1 MKYLITII
9 LLSVLTLLSCK
20 ENKTEDN
27 QKSELEVTSTF
38 DSSAL
43 KTSETIM
50 DKEKKFF
57 IKYNFKPGESFKY
70 RMTVISQ
77 NEQNVQ
83 ADTNITTVLN
93 QTLIYIINF
102 KTLSL
107 DEDSIAELQCTFTS
121 VNLKA
126 NVNDK
131 EIIYKSEAKNDSTE
145 QVKFAEY
152 ESFVNNPFNVR
163 VGKDGNIVEIYKTD
177 KIMNRYLSLRRLEDS
192 LNTQDKV
199 LFKEDMSN
207 RSIKPLLV
215 QIFREVP
222 THKVAIDSSW
232 SYKRESLPVL
242 IFKVDYTNIYKI
254 EKLEMLDDE
263 MIAVINGNVDAK
275 ITGENTY
282 SERGINYQFDTPI
295 TSATGTIYF
304 NLDKGLIQ
312 KSRTETRMQS
322 TYRMEM
328 PTPQGTK
335 KGSASENTSNINVLE
350 LL

>member
-1 MKYLITII
+1 MKYLITLI
-9 LLSVLTLLSCK
+9 LLSTLILFSCQQK
-20 ENKTEDN
+20 KTEEN
-27 QKSELEVTSTF
+27 QKSEQEVASTF

-50 DKEKKFF
+50 DKQKNFF

-77 NEQNVQ
+77 NEQSIQ
-83 ADTNITTVLN
+83 ADSSMTTALE

-107 DEDSIAELQCTFTS
+107 DEDSIAELQCTFTA

-126 NVNDK
+126 NVNGK
-131 EIIYKSEAKNDSTE
+131 EITYQSDAKHDSTE
-145 QVKFAEY
+145 KVKFAEY
-152 ESFVNNPFNVR
+152 ESFVNNPFNIR
-163 VGKDGNIVEIYKTD
+163 VGKDGNLVEVYKTD
-177 KIMNRYLSLRRLEDS
+177 KIMNRFLSLRGLEDS

-199 LFKEDMSN
+199 LFKEDLGN

-222 THKVAIDSSW
+222 EHKVAIDSSW

-242 IFKVDYTNIYKI
+242 VFKIDYTNIYKI
-254 EKLEMLDDE
+254 EKLEMLNDE
-263 MIAVINGNVDAK
+263 MIAVINGKVDAK
-275 ITGENTY
+275 ITGEKTY
-282 SERGINYQFDTPI
+282 SERGVNYQFDTPI
-295 TSATGTIYF
+295 TSASGTIYF
-304 NLDKGLIQ
+304 NIDKGLIQ

-322 TYRMEM
+322 SYRMEM